1 MIKVGISTPTTLL
14 CKFCIKNSLGS
25 TFTVIFPPS
34 KPRNN
39 ENKVTSPEGK
49 CISYQGL
56 VWSSS
61 ALGVTF

>member
-14 CKFCIKNSLGS
+14 CKFWVKNSLGS

-39 ENKVTSPEGK
+39 ENKVNSPEGK

-56 VWSSS
+56 V
-61 ALGVTF
+61 